1 MSNMSQ
7 KRIAV
12 FPGSFDP
19 FTKGHEAVVLKA
31 LPLFD
36 EIIIAI
42 GTNSAK
48 QNYFSLEDRINQIKA
63 VFKSEKK
70 VSIQSFEG
78 LTVNFCKKHNANF
91 IVRGLRDGKDFEYE
105 KSIAIMNNQ
114 IEKSVET
121 VFFMTDAEYSA
132 INSVIIRDIL
142 RNGGDASQF
151 LPDELNNFI
160 TGA

>member
-1 MSNMSQ
+1 MIKN
-7 KRIAV
+7 RIAV

-19 FTKGHEAVVLKA
+19 FTKGHEAVVFKA

-42 GTNSAK
+42 GKNSSK
-48 QNYFSLEDRINQIKA
+48 QNYFSLEQRILQIQA
-63 VFKSEKK
+63 VFAHESK
-70 VSIQSFEG
+70 VKVTAFEG
-78 LTVNFCKKHNANF
+78 LTVDFCIANSANF

-105 KSIAIMNNQ
+105 KSIAIMNHQ
-114 IEKSVET
+114 IETKVET
-121 VFFMTDAEYSA
+121 IFFMTNAEYLA

-151 LPDELNNFI
+151 LPNALNDFL
-160 TGA
+160 ASE

>member
-1 MSNMSQ
+1 MSQ

-19 FTKGHEAVVLKA
+19 FTKGHEAVVKKA

-48 QNYFSLEDRINQIKA
+48 KNFFSLEQRINHIQA
-63 VFKSEKK
+63 VFQSEPKIL
-70 VSIQSFEG
+70 VTNFEG
-78 LTVNFCKKHNANF
+78 LTVEFCEKHNANF

-105 KSIAIMNNQ
+105 KSIAIMNHK
-114 IEKSVET
+114 IKPAVET
-121 VFFMTDAEYSA
+121 VFFMTDAEYLA

-151 LPDELNNFI
+151 LPNEINDI
-160 TGA
+160 IKSA

>member
-1 MSNMSQ
+1 MLQ

-19 FTKGHEAVVLKA
+19 LTKGHQAVIRKA
-31 LPLFD
+31 LALFD

-42 GTNSAK
+42 GSNNAK
-48 QNYFSLEDRINQIKA
+48 NCYFTIEERIQQIKI
-63 VFKSEKK
+63 VYKTNKKISVESFK
-70 VSIQSFEG
+70 G
-78 LTVNFCKKHNANF
+78 LTIDFCKKNNVSF

-114 IEKSVET
+114 IEPSVDT
-121 VFFMTDAEYSA
+121 LFFMTDVKYQA

-142 RNGGDASQF
+142 RNGGDASKF
-151 LPDELNNFI
+151 LPNELNEFLS
-160 TGA
+160 GA

>member
-1 MSNMSQ
+1 MST

-19 FTKGHEAVVLKA
+19 FTKGHEAVILKA

-42 GTNSAK
+42 GTNTAK
-48 QNYFSLEDRINQIKA
+48 MNYFSIDERVEQIEAIFQK
-63 VFKSEKK
+63 
-70 VSIQSFEG
+70 QSNIIVKIFEG
-78 LTVNFCKKHNANF
+78 LTVEFCKKNRANF

-114 IEKSVET
+114 IEPSIET
-121 VFFMTDAEYSA
+121 VFFMTDAKYSA
-132 INSVIIRDIL
+132 INSIIIRDIL
-142 RNGGDASQF
+142 INGGDASQF

-160 TGA
+160 AGA

>member
-1 MSNMSQ
+1 MSQ

-19 FTKGHEAVVLKA
+19 LTKGHQAVVRKA

-48 QNYFSLEDRINQIKA
+48 KNFFSLAERTQQIKA
-63 VFKSEKK
+63 VFANENKIK
-70 VSIQSFEG
+70 VESFEG
-78 LTVNFCKKHNANF
+78 LTVDFCKENNANF
-91 IVRGLRDGKDFEYE
+91 IIRGLRDVKDFEYE

-114 IEKSVET
+114 IEEKVET
-121 VFFMTDAEYSA
+121 VFFMTDAEYLA

-142 RNGGDASQF
+142 RNGGDASKF
-151 LPDELNNFI
+151 LPDELNNFL
-160 TGA
+160 ASA

>member
-1 MSNMSQ
+1 MST

-19 FTKGHEAVVLKA
+19 FTKGHEAIVLKA

-42 GTNSAK
+42 GTNTAK
-48 QNYFSLEDRINQIKA
+48 MNFFSIDERVAQIEAIFQK
-63 VFKSEKK
+63 KSNIIVK
-70 VSIQSFEG
+70 IFEG
-78 LTVNFCKKHNANF
+78 LTVEFCKKNRANF

-114 IEKSVET
+114 IEPSIET
-121 VFFMTDAEYSA
+121 VFFMTDAKYSA
-132 INSVIIRDIL
+132 INSIIIRDIL
-142 RNGGDASQF
+142 INGGDASQF

-160 TGA
+160 AGA

>member
-1 MSNMSQ
+1 MSQ

-19 FTKGHEAVVLKA
+19 LTKGHQAVVRKA

-42 GTNSAK
+42 GANSAK
-48 QNYFSLEDRINQIKA
+48 KNYFSVKERIQHIQL
-63 VFKSEKK
+63 VFKSEAK
-70 VSIQSFEG
+70 VSVESFEG
-78 LTVNFCKKHNANF
+78 LTVDFCNKHNASF

-105 KSIAIMNNQ
+105 KSIAIMNNE

-121 VFFMTDAEYSA
+121 IFFMTDAQHLA

-151 LPDELNNFI
+151 LPNELNEFLK
-160 TGA
+160 GA

>member
-1 MSNMSQ
+1 MSK

-19 FTKGHEAVVLKA
+19 ITKGHQAVLRKA

-36 EIIIAI
+36 EIIIAV
-42 GTNSAK
+42 GSNSAK
-48 QNYFSLEDRINQIKA
+48 QNLFSIAERLKQIQN
-63 VFKSEKK
+63 VFKNELK
-70 VSIQSFEG
+70 VSVKSFEG
-78 LTVNFCKKHNANF
+78 LTVDFCKKHHSNF
-91 IVRGLRDGKDFEYE
+91 IIRGLRDGKDFEYE

-121 VFFMTDAEYSA
+121 VFFMTDSEYLA

-151 LPDELNNFI
+151 LPNELNDFLK
-160 TGA
+160 GA

>member
-1 MSNMSQ
+1 MSE

-19 FTKGHEAVVLKA
+19 LTKGHQAVVRKA

-48 QNYFSLEDRINQIKA
+48 KNYFSLEERIQQITA
-63 VFKSEKK
+63 VFAKEEKISVK
-70 VSIQSFEG
+70 SFEG
-78 LTVNFCKKHNANF
+78 LTVDFCKKHNANF

-114 IEKSVET
+114 IEESVET
-121 VFFMTDAEYSA
+121 IFFMTDAEYLA

-142 RNGGDASQF
+142 KNGGDASKF
-151 LPDELNNFI
+151 LPNELNDFLA
-160 TGA
+160 GA

>member
-1 MSNMSQ
+1 MST

-19 FTKGHEAVVLKA
+19 FTKGHEAIVLKA

-42 GTNSAK
+42 GTNTAK
-48 QNYFSLEDRINQIKA
+48 MNYFSMDERVAQIEAIFQK
-63 VFKSEKK
+63 KSNIIVK
-70 VSIQSFEG
+70 IFEG
-78 LTVNFCKKHNANF
+78 LTVEFCKKNRANF

-114 IEKSVET
+114 IEPSIET
-121 VFFMTDAEYSA
+121 VFFMTDAKYSA
-132 INSVIIRDIL
+132 INSIIIRDIL
-142 RNGGDASQF
+142 INGGDASQF

-160 TGA
+160 AGA

>member
-1 MSNMSQ
+1 MSQ

-19 FTKGHEAVVLKA
+19 LTKGHEAVVLKA

-42 GTNSAK
+42 GTNNSK
-48 QNYFSLEDRINQIKA
+48 KNYFSKEERIQHIET
-63 VFKSEKK
+63 VFKKHPKISVKHYT
-70 VSIQSFEG
+70 G
-78 LTVNFCKKHNANF
+78 LTIEFCKKHHAQF

-105 KSIAIMNNQ
+105 KSIAIINNQ
-114 IEKSVET
+114 IEASVDT
-121 VFFMTDAEYSA
+121 VFFMTDAKYSA

-142 RNGGDASQF
+142 RNGGDVSQF
-151 LPDELNNFI
+151 LPDELNNLL
-160 TGA
+160 ASA